1 MSDALGALILI
12 DLYVWEAGSLEQ
24 GREKRETSLNS
35 NDNLVDLSFYG
46 SLKLKGMRQE

>member
-1 MSDALGALILI
+1 MCEKL
-12 DLYVWEAGSLEQ
+12 VVGSKV
-24 GREKRETSLNS
+24 EKRETSLNS